1 MSTQNVP
8 GDKEMW
14 KVMLAASGSSQ
25 VKWTVIVMIV
35 IIIISTAAWIY
46 SKSKYKEK
54 HCDIIKDVYTDM
66 GKVSSINLNDAN
78 YKGYLLRDYYVKTAY
93 NCCASGQFKN
103 DFVGLC
109 ALRTC
114 INQGARCLDFEIY
127 SIDDQPV
134 IAASSINDFKC
145 LLSIVIIFD

>member
-1 MSTQNVP
+1 
-8 GDKEMW
+8 MW
-14 KVMLAASGSSQ
+14 KVSLAAKGSSQ

-78 YKGYLLRDYYVKTAY
+78 YKGYLLRDYYVYTAY
-93 NCCASGQFKN
+93 NWW
-103 DFVGLC
+103 GL
-109 ALRTC
+109 
-114 INQGARCLDFEIY
+114 GG
-127 SIDDQPV
+127 V
-134 IAASSINDFKC
+134 
-145 LLSIVIIFD
+145 

>member
-66 GKVSSINLNDAN
+66 GKVSSINFFRAN
-78 YKGYLLRDYYVKTAY
+78 RQFIVRKNAIKNITLYFNGRFIVNISPDPKEKIIISKAKAR
-93 NCCASGQFKN
+93 NFKN
-103 DFVGLC
+103 WLV
-109 ALRTC
+109 
-114 INQGARCLDFEIY
+114 
-127 SIDDQPV
+127 
-134 IAASSINDFKC
+134 K
-145 LLSIVIIFD
+145 